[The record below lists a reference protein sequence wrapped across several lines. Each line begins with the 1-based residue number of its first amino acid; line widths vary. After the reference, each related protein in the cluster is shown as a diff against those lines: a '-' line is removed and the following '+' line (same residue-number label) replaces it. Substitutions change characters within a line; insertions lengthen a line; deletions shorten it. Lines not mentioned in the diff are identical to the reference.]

1 MTNDCSLSGH
11 EFTRLDD
18 SLYSNS
24 TSRRTSA
31 PKSRKRSRIDKKND
45 RWSITGPSEWLGVTV
60 SRGEP
65 MIGRF
70 GTPIIQVFII
80 TVIFAG
86 SSSNFL
92 IQTVCNCFFLLFG
105 FNTIIQCVNVIII
118 HPLAVGHFLA
128 MNTQRSER
136 ERPRG
141 GGYDCPGLCCHDP
154 SCWLAKKHNHWP
166 RGPQLE

>member
-1 MTNDCSLSGH
+1 M
-11 EFTRLDD
+11 
-18 SLYSNS
+18 
-24 TSRRTSA
+24 
-31 PKSRKRSRIDKKND
+31 
-45 RWSITGPSEWLGVTV
+45 TGPSEWLGVTV

-70 GTPIIQVFII
+70 GTSIIQVFII

-118 HPLAVGHFLA
+118 HSDHARGPLSRNEHRGREHEEWA
-128 MNTQRSER
+128 MT
-136 ERPRG
+136 
-141 GGYDCPGLCCHDP
+141 GLCCHDP

-166 RGPQLE
+166 RGPQLEYSIILGRFHNRYFTTNKLWTQSRIVGRPSRPLTTPFFPFSIAP